1 MSKITTWQKENSR
14 MEKRIAPSE
23 QKAQALRALL
33 EGQMEGQTGEELWSL
48 LVRLST
54 ERVLQE
60 ALEHEQAATL
70 GRGRYEARGERPG
83 YRNGY
88 ENGTRKTAAGVLRG
102 KVPQIRGQDEPYRSQ
117 LWRNVGVTSDVL
129 KRLIVEMY
137 VGGMSQRDIE
147 YSWEKAVGQLVLSK
161 STVSELSE
169 TLTGE
174 YEAFRTRDL
183 SGEAVAYL
191 FMDTVYEP
199 LRRWGNKTG
208 VRCVWAIC
216 AEGRKVLLS
225 LSTTTRESYESCLEV
240 LRGLAKR
247 GMQPPVTITTDGA
260 AGLTKA
266 IDAMWP
272 KSLRIRCW
280 FHQRQNLQQKVPA
293 LAWPAF
299 KALVVD
305 MRDAPTRKKAEE
317 RRDQIVGQYQREF
330 PEACRCLLDDAEA
343 SLNHLEVP
351 QRHQQYV
358 RTSNLAERAFVEERR
373 RTKVI
378 PHLLDERSLVQLVF
392 AVLIRVSDRWGKK
405 CFSEFEHQQI
415 RSLRGRLKLD
425 EQDVRM
431 SETTPDAPS
440 RRSAA
445 SAA

>member
-1 MSKITTWQKENSR
+1 
-14 MEKRIAPSE
+14 MEKKIAPSE

-33 EGQMEGQTGEELWSL
+33 QGQMDAQSGEELLST

-60 ALEHEQAATL
+60 ALEHEQAEAL
-70 GRGRYEARGERPG
+70 GRGRYEARGEKLG

-88 ENGTRKTAAGVLRG
+88 ENGTLKTGEGVLRV
-102 KVPQIRGQDEPYRSQ
+102 KLPQIRGREDPYRSP
-117 LWRNVGVTSDVL
+117 LWGQVATTSEVL

-147 YSWEKAVGQLVLSK
+147 YSLESAVGQFVLSK
-161 STVSELSE
+161 STVSELTD
-169 TLTGE
+169 TLSQE
-174 YEAFRTRDL
+174 YEAWRTRDL
-183 SGEAVAYL
+183 SHEAVAYL

-199 LRRWGNKTG
+199 LRRWGQKTG
-208 VRCVWAIC
+208 VLCVWAIC
-216 AEGRKVLLS
+216 EDGRKVLLS
-225 LSTTTRESYESCLEV
+225 LSTTNSESYESCLEV

-247 GMQPPVTITTDGA
+247 GMQTPVTITTDGA
-260 AGLTKA
+260 LGLTKA

-280 FHQRQNLQQKVPA
+280 FHKMQNLQQKVPA
-293 LAWPAF
+293 GAWPEF

-305 MRDAPTRKKAEE
+305 MRDAPTREKAEE
-317 RRDQIVGQYQREF
+317 RRQALVARYQHEF
-330 PEACRCLLDDAEA
+330 PEACRCLLEDADA
-343 SLNHLEVP
+343 SLNHLAVP

-358 RTSNLAERAFVEERR
+358 RTSNLVERAFVEERR

-378 PHLLDERSLVQLVF
+378 PYLFGEGSLVNLVF
-392 AVLIRVSDRWGKK
+392 GVLIRVSERWGKK
-405 CFSEFEHQQI
+405 CFSEFERQQI

-425 EQDVRM
+425 EQETSSVPI
-431 SETTPDAPS
+431 SEPLS